1 MHRRRSRNQT
11 TAPRAKPMAVMT
23 FLKKGVM
30 RNPFPCAATPSGC
43 GSGALEAGLEPFE
56 RKVEDYRVGV
66 FPPHKAAADRSVLH
80 PDSPEAAIGVADSLG
95 PLESAAAIGTILL
108 DGQETLKA
116 GRASDRLPKGRLRPY
131 TPK

>member
-1 MHRRRSRNQT
+1 
-11 TAPRAKPMAVMT
+11 MAVMT

-80 PDSPEAAIGVADSLG
+80 PDSPEAAIGSRTA
-95 PLESAAAIGTILL
+95 SAHWNRRRRS
-108 DGQETLKA
+108 
-116 GRASDRLPKGRLRPY
+116 GRFFWMDRKH
-131 TPK
+131 